1 MQRFFRLR
9 KELLSSRLQCNYLE
23 KNLDPMIQLFSTTVA
38 LFANRN
44 HVDVELQSAMLT
56 EHRPFLIPSL
66 IIFSYILKTKYIF
79 ELGG

>member
-44 HVDVELQSAMLT
+44 RVDVELQSAMQ
-56 EHRPFLIPSL
+56 HRPLLIPSL

>member
-1 MQRFFRLR
+1 
-9 KELLSSRLQCNYLE
+9 
-23 KNLDPMIQLFSTTVA
+23 MIQLFSTTVA

-56 EHRPFLIPSL
+56 EHRPLLIPSL

-79 ELGG
+79 EVGG